1 MNEEDACHHGKLTM
15 EYNGEEERVEDSTR
29 RNNIAD
35 NGAHGITFLIT
46 QEKTE
51 WRRKGKG
58 VGSCWRA
65 IVVSVFWIDITT
77 RREAPHPSEGKA
89 SVDKGAFA
97 ATVCNMS
104 GGSAKSGMKPGI
116 RYVAQMLKEWGPI
129 ETMKK
134 VFRYD
139 EVKLGVLKG
148 EDYLGNKYYEET
160 SCQHGRHRW
169 VEYNPKYGWNWDPT
183 RIPPEWHGWLTHMT
197 DSTISNPSTKR
208 GMQNNW
214 ASNVP
219 NASEHEGT
227 ITIRQDINPSVV
239 RTRGYGVG
247 SVFHQFEKGT
257 TPGEGS
263 LNQKNLAFFSIPDD
277 GLSPNKG
284 KYWTQKGSPL
294 SDKHEPMELK
304 IHSWDPSNPTG
315 KGSKVTDRAR
325 DLTKL

>member
-1 MNEEDACHHGKLTM
+1 
-15 EYNGEEERVEDSTR
+15 
-29 RNNIAD
+29 
-35 NGAHGITFLIT
+35 
-46 QEKTE
+46 
-51 WRRKGKG
+51 
-58 VGSCWRA
+58 
-65 IVVSVFWIDITT
+65 
-77 RREAPHPSEGKA
+77 
-89 SVDKGAFA
+89 
-97 ATVCNMS
+97 MS

-197 DSTISNPSTKR
+197 DSTVSNPSTKR

-227 ITIRQDINPSVV
+227 ITTRVDINPSIV

-315 KGSKVTDRAR
+315 KGVKVTDRAR
-325 DLTKL
+325 DLKKL